1 MNKKNQR
8 ILNIIVSCFVDMFI
22 DSGLYFIQSAP
33 WYTSIIVQRLLTFYT
48 ISNLYD
54 NKGHSWIYSRI
65 RDCSLSYYYYNS
77 RIRNLFP
84 MLKYHKYMIVFNLFR
99 QNYMQYSAQTI
110 PNHKVPHKTILHNIY
125 LKIQKEIFNYA

>member
-33 WYTSIIVQRLLTFYT
+33 WYISIIVQRLLTFYT

-65 RDCSLSYYYYNS
+65 RDWLP
-77 RIRNLFP
+77 I
-84 MLKYHKYMIVFNLFR
+84 
-99 QNYMQYSAQTI
+99 
-110 PNHKVPHKTILHNIY
+110 IL
-125 LKIQKEIFNYA
+125 LL